1 MSDALPLPP
10 RPNIEQYK
18 KRAKDLVKICKSGD
32 RNVLRAWAAEWIDT
46 LVKLY
51 DLDITLPRHGH
62 RAYTPAEM
70 DYRIDQTVDRITKHM
85 NATAHGSGSGCA
97 LTSTQFALA
106 REHGFASWPK
116 FVRHLDG
123 LMHPNSQVADFEAAV
138 DAIISGNL
146 TTLKKLL
153 KKNPRLA
160 RERSTRE
167 HRSTLLHYV
176 SANGVEDFR
185 QKTPKNIVEITRLLL
200 KAGADVN
207 AESDAYGG
215 RSTTLG
221 LAATSCHPEDAGV
234 QLPLM
239 DLLIDEGAII
249 DGPDGGSAVNGC
261 LHNGRGEAAEYF
273 ASRGA
278 HLDLEGAA
286 GVGRLDVVK
295 SFFDDNGSLKTS
307 ATEQQK
313 LDGFAW
319 ACEFGRTS
327 VIDFLLQKGVSV
339 DTKLRHDGQIG
350 LHWAALG
357 GHSEAVRL
365 LLERGSPVE
374 VKDETHQGTALDWA
388 LYGWGNVSEDRTE
401 VRGYYEVVAL
411 LIQSGAKPN
420 PSWFKDDDEQ
430 GRAAKKIRSDKKMMS
445 ALTGTFQPDK
455 NAKRRGG
462 RKVNPD

>member
-32 RNVLRAWAAEWIDT
+32 RNVLRAWAAEWIGT
-46 LVKLY
+46 LVRLY
-51 DLDITLPRHGH
+51 DLDITLPPEGH
-62 RAYTPAEM
+62 RAYTPAEIN
-70 DYRIDQTVDRITKHM
+70 YRIDYTVDRLANQM
-85 NATAHGSGSGCA
+85 NATAHGSGSACT
-97 LTSTQFALA
+97 LTRAQFALA

-116 FVRHLDG
+116 FAKHLDG
-123 LMHPNSQVADFEAAV
+123 LMHPNSEVSDFEAAV
-138 DAIISGNL
+138 DAIVSGNL

-153 KKNPRLA
+153 KKNPRLT

-185 QKTPKNIVEITRLLL
+185 QKTPQNIVEITRLLL

-221 LAATSCHPEDAGV
+221 LTATSCHPADAGV

-278 HLDLEGAA
+278 QLDLEGAA

-295 SFFDDNGSLKTS
+295 SFFKEDGSLKSS

-327 VIDFLLQKGVSV
+327 VIDFLLQRGVAV
-339 DTKLRHDGQIG
+339 DTWLRNDGQIG

-357 GHSEAVRL
+357 GHTDAVRL
-365 LLERGSPVE
+365 LLQHGSPVDS
-374 VKDETHQGTALDWA
+374 KDETHDGTPLDWA
-388 LYGWGNVSEDRTE
+388 LYSWGNIPEERSEARS
-401 VRGYYEVVAL
+401 YYEVVAL
-411 LIQSGAKPN
+411 LIRSGAKPN
-420 PSWFKDDDEQ
+420 PSWFQDDDEQ
-430 GRAAKKIRSDKKMMS
+430 GRAARKIRSDKKMMS
-445 ALTGTFQPDK
+445 ALAGTFQPDK
-455 NAKRRGG
+455 HTKRRRG
-462 RKVNPD
+462 RKGNLD